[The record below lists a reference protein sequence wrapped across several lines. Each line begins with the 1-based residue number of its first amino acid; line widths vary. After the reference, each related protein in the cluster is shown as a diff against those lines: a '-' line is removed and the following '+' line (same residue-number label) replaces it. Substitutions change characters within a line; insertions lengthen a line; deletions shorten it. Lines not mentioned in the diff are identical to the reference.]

1 MVTQLRSYIERQ
13 WEMDQLGTEPSDF
26 EAQQRIEEAARQ
38 QAVLENL
45 EYALECTP
53 ELPGKVML

>member
-1 MVTQLRSYIERQ
+1 
-13 WEMDQLGTEPSDF
+13 MDQVGTEPSDF